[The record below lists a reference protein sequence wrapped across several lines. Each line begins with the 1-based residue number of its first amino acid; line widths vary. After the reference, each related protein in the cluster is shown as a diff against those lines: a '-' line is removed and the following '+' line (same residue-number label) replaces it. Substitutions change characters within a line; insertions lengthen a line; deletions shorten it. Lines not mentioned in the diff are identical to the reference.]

1 MLDPRIVAGKLA
13 RELRAKFGDEL
24 WSVVLFGSVPRGE
37 AIPGISDLNVL
48 VLLESI
54 GASQLAN
61 AAPLVQQWIRGGNS
75 PPHLYSWDEWLGM
88 QDTFAIEIADMQDA
102 REILLGTDPIT
113 QDVVR
118 LGDLRLHAEREAR
131 ETLLNL
137 RLRMMLSADNPL
149 ELGSLLMSGLPS
161 FTAYMRA
168 ALRVSDEAPGVETRS
183 VIERTARRIDADP
196 QPLLATWEARC
207 NVQPFK
213 VQITDPIAEG
223 YTDFVHSLMQYLD
236 HLGGSITKTVVPSPS
251 AAAAH

>member
-1 MLDPRIVAGKLA
+1 MVDPRTTAGKLA
-13 RELRAKFGDEL
+13 RELRTMFGDEL

-48 VLLESI
+48 VLLEGI
-54 GASQLAN
+54 GPAQLAS

-88 QDTFAIEIADMQDA
+88 QDTFAIEIADMKDS
-102 REILLGTDPIT
+102 REVLHGTDPIT
-113 QDVVR
+113 TDDIR
-118 LGDLRLHAEREAR
+118 LGDLRLHAERETR

-168 ALRVSDEAPGVETRS
+168 ALRVSGEAPGLQTRS
-183 VIERTARRIDADP
+183 FIERTAQRIGADP
-196 QPLLATWEARC
+196 KPLLACWEARV
-207 NVQPFK
+207 NVQPFR
-213 VQITDPIAEG
+213 VVITDPVAEG
-223 YTDFVHSLMQYLD
+223 YSDFVHSLMRYLD
-236 HLGGSITKTVVPSPS
+236 GMAGSAPKAMIAVAPAT
-251 AAAAH
+251 AAR